1 MANKKVEIMIDDAR
15 IVAELYVDKA
25 PVICNMILAN
35 PGQRAV
41 VQHAK
46 LNGQLI
52 FGTLP
57 YACGFE
63 NKCRGGDLDMFD
75 LAYYPP
81 RCQLCITYSI
91 IEMPYVIRTV
101 TANLVGLETS
111 FKEASLVLG
120 ATPVKTLFNVTLPC
134 IKQGI
139 IGGAVFS
146 FVVAFDECV
155 IILFMKSAKTVTFPL
170 RLYSYITESFT
181 PLISAYATLFII
193 VAAVVIY
200 IVERKI
206 GLSKLY

>member
-1 MANKKVEIMIDDAR
+1 MANRKIKITIDDAC

-25 PVICNMILAN
+25 PDICNWILEH

-81 RCQLCITYSI
+81 RCQLCIPYGVCTDEPLPISRIGRI
-91 IEMPYVIRTV
+91 IE
-101 TANLVGLETS
+101 G
-111 FKEASLVLG
+111 KEALQVAGIRNWL
-120 ATPVKTLFNVTLPC
+120 
-134 IKQGI
+134 KQGGI
-139 IGGAVFS
+139 
-146 FVVAFDECV
+146 
-155 IILFMKSAKTVTFPL
+155 MT
-170 RLYSYITESFT
+170 
-181 PLISAYATLFII
+181 I
-193 VAAVVIY
+193 VGE
-200 IVERKI
+200 VE
-206 GLSKLY
+206 